1 MLALLLFTL
10 VMAVVFGGA
19 NRQGGVGDAIV
30 ILAATP
36 LLTVAVYRL
45 LNSPRPPWG
54 LLVLAGLTMLL
65 PWLQTVNW
73 PGSFIPGADARHA
86 FGFDHARVFGI
97 EVHQAWSFAPDA
109 TSRTMLSFVPPLAV
123 LLGVMALPPGRDRW
137 VLATIAILVVLSA
150 AWALAQLAFSGQVDL
165 TFHVD
170 RPSAQATGFFSNRNH
185 FAALMYLGLALAG
198 FGVAADLRRMLTEP
212 EGSRHAPR
220 VTGWAIVL
228 AFALIGLAAA
238 QSRAGVVLGAGVL
251 LLVLVFTVLA
261 FRGATRGFRRGLGLI
276 GVAAMLIAIHG
287 GVFAAFERFRADPID
302 ERRVEMQR
310 NSLAVASELWPYG
323 SGFGTFSRVYEQREP
338 AGEIANTFVNR
349 AHNDWI
355 EIVIEAGVFAI
366 ALALGWI
373 LWWIRRLAR
382 VPPRCREGGSVIEA
396 RLLRGACI
404 VGVVAIALHSMVDS
418 PMRTIAIATLV
429 AALVGLAAGWRP
441 MGSSSSGSIS
451 GASG

>member
-10 VMAVVFGGA
+10 LMAVLFGGA
-19 NRQGGVGDAIV
+19 NSQGGVGDAIV

-36 LLTVAVYRL
+36 LLALATYRL
-45 LNSPRPPWG
+45 LCTARPPWG
-54 LLVLAGLTMLL
+54 LLALVALTMLL
-65 PWLQTVNW
+65 PWLQTVDW
-73 PGSFIPGADARHA
+73 PAGAIPGADARHA

-109 TSRTMLSFVPPLAV
+109 TFRTMLSFVPPFAV
-123 LLGVMALPPGRDRW
+123 LLGVLALPPGKDRW
-137 VLATIAILVVLSA
+137 VLATIALLVIASA

-170 RPSAQATGFFSNRNH
+170 RPTAQATGFFSNRNH

-198 FGVAADLRRMLTEP
+198 FGIAADLRRMLTEP
-212 EGSRHAPR
+212 DGSRHAPK

-228 AFALIGLAAA
+228 AFGLIGLAAA
-238 QSRAGVVLGAGVL
+238 QSRAGVVLGAGVM
-251 LLVLVFTVLA
+251 LVMLVFTALA
-261 FRGATRGFRRGLGLI
+261 FRGTARGFRRGLGLI
-276 GVAAMLIAIHG
+276 GVAAMLLAIHG
-287 GVFAAFERFRADPID
+287 GVLVAFERFRADPID

-338 AGEIANTFVNR
+338 ADETANTFVNR

-355 EIVIEAGVFAI
+355 EIAIEGGLFAI
-366 ALALGWI
+366 ALVVGWM
-373 LWWIRRLAR
+373 LWWIYRLVR
-382 VPPRCREGGSVIEA
+382 VPPRCRDGESLVEA
-396 RLLRGACI
+396 RLLRAACV
-404 VGVVAIALHSMVDS
+404 VGVVAIALHSMVDF
-418 PMRTIAIATLV
+418 PMRTITIATLV

-441 MGSSSSGSIS
+441 ADRS
-451 GASG
+451 ASRAMSRAPG